1 VTPHQKNSLHGALLS
16 VLVLPIRLYR
26 WFVSPLFPQ
35 ACRFEPTCSEYAL
48 EAITTHGAV
57 RGLGLAARRLSRC
70 HPIAWLGGSSGFDPV
85 PPRPCAKHTSA

>member
-1 VTPHQKNSLHGALLS
+1 MTPHQKNSLHGALLG
-16 VLVLPIRLYR
+16 VLVFPIRLYR

-57 RGLGLAARRLSRC
+57 RGMGLAARRLSRC
-70 HPIAWLGGSSGFDPV
+70 HPIAWLGGSQGFDPV
-85 PPRPCAKHTSA
+85 PLHHKHND